1 MDFELRVVNGYG
13 NGMLWKVEIENGC
26 TFMSVREKKQEARS
40 KEKRVRWISIFYFV
54 PFNIQVIPFAYFEL
68 SVQHNSTRERER
80 ELSCYREIV
89 HYNISSSIEY
99 SEMK

>member
-26 TFMSVREKKQEARS
+26 TFMSVREKKQGARR
-40 KEKRVRWISIFYFV
+40 KKKRVRWISIFYFV

-80 ELSCYREIV
+80 AKLLQRNSTLQHIL
-89 HYNISSSIEY
+89 ID
-99 SEMK
+99 